1 MSTCLPFNCVVAFPD
16 VFTYMVDLFESV
28 AKITVLHIDQL
39 INGFILESPSCMA
52 QTPRSYQRYLV
63 KFREKNKSI

>member
-39 INGFILESPSCMA
+39 INGFILESPSCMLGA
-52 QTPRSYQRYLV
+52 MDHQKL
-63 KFREKNKSI
+63 